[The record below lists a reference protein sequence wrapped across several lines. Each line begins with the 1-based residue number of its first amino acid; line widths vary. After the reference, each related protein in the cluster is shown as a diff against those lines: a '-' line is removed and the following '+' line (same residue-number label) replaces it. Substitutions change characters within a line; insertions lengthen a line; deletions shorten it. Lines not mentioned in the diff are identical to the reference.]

1 MQAELRIALIYAAIG
16 ILWILFSDT
25 LAVRVFGSN
34 STLLT
39 TVQTNK
45 GMFYVL
51 ATAFMLYALLHH
63 EFDKRRRQD
72 SKFQLMFQHNPNP
85 MWVYDPQTLA
95 FLEVNQQA
103 VETYGYS
110 QAEFLGMTLKDI
122 RPPEDI
128 PALQASIKSR
138 KATMEWGEWQHK
150 TQTGKL
156 LDVEITSQQLEYEGR
171 PAILVV
177 ARDITE
183 RKELQAARKANEE
196 LRLQLQKDQESHNTR
211 SRFFSMVSHEFRTP
225 LATITSSS
233 SLLQRYDAR
242 LTPEKRSEYYQ
253 KILKQAYLLSEQLDE
268 MLLLLRNELA
278 TANYQ
283 PQSADIVAL
292 CQEVVETLS
301 TNLPAA
307 RVLTFASS
315 HPKMMIDMDRK
326 LMWRVMTNLVSN
338 ALKYSPDN
346 KPVAVTLDVSN
357 PGIEICV
364 QDEGIGIPVTQHGK
378 LFEPFFRADNAQDFQ
393 GTGLGLTIV
402 KQAIELH
409 SGLIRVESA
418 EGKGTCF
425 TIELPL
431 LQPYVVDED
440 N

>member
-1 MQAELRIALIYAAIG
+1 MRAELRIALIYAAIG

-25 LAVRVFGSN
+25 LTVLIFGSN
-34 STLLT
+34 PTLLN

-51 ATAFMLYALLHH
+51 ATAAMLYILLHH
-63 EFDKRRRQD
+63 EFDKRRRQN

-103 VETYGYS
+103 IATYGYS
-110 QAEFLGMTLKDI
+110 QDEFLGMTLKDI

-128 PALQASIKSR
+128 PALVASIKNR
-138 KATMEWGEWQHK
+138 KSTMDGGGWRHK
-150 TQTGKL
+150 TCTGKL

-171 PAILVV
+171 HAVLVV
-177 ARDITE
+177 AREITE
-183 RKELQAARKANEE
+183 RKELQAQRKLNED
-196 LRLQLQKDQESHNTR
+196 LRSRLAKEQESHNTR

-253 KILKQAYLLSEQLDE
+253 KILKQAYLLSELLDE

-278 TANYQ
+278 TSNYQ
-283 PQSADIVAL
+283 PQPTDIVAL

-301 TNLPAA
+301 TNLPSA
-307 RVLTFASS
+307 RVLTFESMY
-315 HPKMMIDMDRK
+315 PKMTIDMDRK
-326 LMWRVMTNLVSN
+326 LIWRVMTNLVSN
-338 ALKYSPDN
+338 ALKYSPDD
-346 KPVAVTLDVSN
+346 KPVTVILNAHN
-357 PGIEICV
+357 PGVEICV
-364 QDEGIGIPVTQHGK
+364 KDEGIGIPIIQQGK

-409 SGLIRVESA
+409 SGTIRVESV